1 MHRMRCLN
9 LFPNHQKSA
18 VPPFSTSLVGKN
30 LLIRLFTVAWHRGYA
45 YALGDIR

>member
-9 LFPNHQKSA
+9 LFPDHQISA

-30 LLIRLFTVAWHRGYA
+30 LQIRHFSIAWHRGYA